1 MASLSRSEDILLS
14 KINGTTYNQPA
25 QSRVEKLLLQLNT
38 GTGVD
43 TTELTKEVSELQ
55 GKVEANQSKISYL
68 DTSMTKNANNISGL
82 KTSVTATQNKIM
94 NAEQK
99 METLSSGVDELNRNI
114 RDVQEDVIW
123 VEDHAILDSIRENK
137 ED

>member
-1 MASLSRSEDILLS
+1 MTSLSRSENILLS
-14 KINGTTYNQPA
+14 KIKGTTYDQPA

-43 TTELTKEVSELQ
+43 TTELTKEVSELKEQ
-55 GKVEANQSKISYL
+55 VEINQRNITYL
-68 DTSMTKNANNISGL
+68 NTAMTKNANNISGL
-82 KTSVTATQNKIM
+82 KSSVTATQNKIM
-94 NAEQK
+94 NAEQTID
-99 METLSSGVDELNRNI
+99 TLSSGVDELNQNI